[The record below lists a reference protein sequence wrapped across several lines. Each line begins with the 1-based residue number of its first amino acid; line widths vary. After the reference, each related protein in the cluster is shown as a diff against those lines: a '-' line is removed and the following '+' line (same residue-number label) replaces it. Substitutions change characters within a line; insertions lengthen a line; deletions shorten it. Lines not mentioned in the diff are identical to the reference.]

1 MLKDIDLSN
10 AFKKSETDRYKYN
23 SKLDINKCD
32 LTVIDSDGKIN
43 GESIQ
48 DIVVERK
55 NEGRKE
61 KISISFLVPSGVQDN
76 ETIVIKGEGNR
87 RKDERGNLNI
97 KVKIPR
103 R

>member
-10 AFKKSETDRYKYN
+10 TFKKSETDRYKYN
-23 SKLDINKCD
+23 SKLDINIK
-32 LTVIDSDGKIN
+32 LKINGKIN